1 MSIGESDV
9 ANLLLPVIEMGLLL
23 LLCCWERGIMK
34 PQDLRPIFFRTG
46 LKKKAGGGG
55 TENRPNIYTLS
66 SPSQKIFQKLF
77 VIQCRIFFYC

>member
-46 LKKKAGGGG
+46 LKKRREEEGRKIG
-55 TENRPNIYTLS
+55 PIYTH
-66 SPSQKIFQKLF
+66 
-77 VIQCRIFFYC
+77 